1 MPTRS
6 SIKVVPK
13 EALDYL
19 QSKGLKP
26 GKSYDAVWREEH
38 NNAFTVAGI
47 TNKRVL
53 ADIRKSLVKALAEG
67 QPYGEW
73 AKGVHKHF
81 VKLGWDSD
89 TNVAPRRV
97 RTVFETNMRVA
108 QAVGQWDRIQKTKS
122 ALPYLKY
129 MLGPSERHR
138 EQHVKFAGTCLP
150 VGHPWWDTHFPP
162 NGYGCQ
168 CWVLQLTKGQAKQQ
182 GITDDANLDD
192 TMETY
197 IDPDGVAHDVPIG
210 IQPGWDYNPGKTR
223 MEHLLEYAENMG
235 PETFS
240 QYLQLHELELALAKK
255 QAGWTVSKN
264 GKKYYYTPY
273 VPKGGKKGKSGGGS
287 GSAPDPGQAKAPETA
302 PKQEPAAVPITPATP
317 PAPAVALPENVKGTT
332 NTPEAAK
339 AKAAE
344 WQKIVDAHSH
354 SGKLNE
360 KDLAKAK
367 YEAEYFTKKAAW
379 LEEQA
384 KPKPNNTAHAE
395 LEAVK
400 SLIQDKYTQPSQIPH
415 LQAKQKELEQKL
427 GIGPTTNVP
436 TPTPTV
442 KPPEQKKGGWV
453 VSATGKKY
461 WKSPYKSKKTKDA
474 EHQASLG
481 PSIKGVHT
489 SVRKWKEDLRQNAK
503 GQHQAV
509 QSWIGAG
516 YTGFRKAD
524 RGDEGVSTY
533 QHQQLAVL
541 KKALESA
548 PRYQGELYRGLKL
561 NTPEKQA
568 HLVVGETI
576 HERALASYSPDLRV
590 AKSFAG
596 TGGVVLKF
604 NSTSGNGRHIQTK
617 GSQVG
622 SETEVML
629 PKGGFKITHIETI
642 TPTEKYSQPYKVVHV
657 EEIPGEW

>member
-53 ADIRKSLVKALAEG
+53 ADIHKSLVKALAEG

-287 GSAPDPGQAKAPETA
+287 GSAPDPGQAKAPE
-302 PKQEPAAVPITPATP
+302 
-317 PAPAVALPENVKGTT
+317 
-332 NTPEAAK
+332 
-339 AKAAE
+339 
-344 WQKIVDAHSH
+344 
-354 SGKLNE
+354 
-360 KDLAKAK
+360 
-367 YEAEYFTKKAAW
+367 
-379 LEEQA
+379 
-384 KPKPNNTAHAE
+384 
-395 LEAVK
+395 
-400 SLIQDKYTQPSQIPH
+400 
-415 LQAKQKELEQKL
+415 
-427 GIGPTTNVP
+427 
-436 TPTPTV
+436 
-442 KPPEQKKGGWV
+442 QKKGGWV

-489 SVRKWKEDLRQNAK
+489 SVSKWKEDLRQNAK

-657 EEIPGEW
+657 KEIPGEW